1 MTNAGVAGITGDI
14 QDIGTA
20 VPEFTEIIYDIEM
33 GEKCISQLAAPT
45 CKTDRD
51 IVKDFL
57 S

>member
-45 CKTDRD
+45 CKTNRD